1 MADKYLDKSGVELL
15 WQKIKQLV
23 NRKIE
28 KVIPADK
35 SISVRNNNEIK
46 VNVSTSE
53 DNLLSVKQDGLYSS
67 RPVLHKLT
75 FGSDQQYIYD
85 GTEDVTVHT
94 YDGTYEP

>member
-75 FGSDQQYIYD
+75 FGSDQQYVYD
-85 GTEDVTVHT
+85 GTEDITVHT